1 MTFEARAESRDRW
14 CRGDISREGIPNKRA
29 RAREGSV
36 AMGDRS
42 GEGNRESPGS
52 SRSKIALGKVEA
64 KKGREIE
71 GRGAVHAAEWQWT
84 ISAPT
89 EAAIGVYC

>member
-1 MTFEARAESRDRW
+1 MRRERKAEIVGAEVTLAGREFQTSEHEREKARSPW
-14 CRGDISREGIPNKRA
+14 VIVLEG
-29 RAREGSV
+29 
-36 AMGDRS
+36 
-42 GEGNRESPGS
+42 GNRESQGS

-89 EAAIGVYC
+89 EAAIGMFC

>member
-1 MTFEARAESRDRW
+1 
-14 CRGDISREGIPNKRA
+14 
-29 RAREGSV
+29 
-36 AMGDRS
+36 MGDRS

>member
-1 MTFEARAESRDRW
+1 
-14 CRGDISREGIPNKRA
+14 
-29 RAREGSV
+29 
-36 AMGDRS
+36 MGDRS

-52 SRSKIALGKVEA
+52 SRWKIALGKVEA

-71 GRGAVHAAEWQWT
+71 GRGAVHAAELQWT

-89 EAAIGVYC
+89 EAAIGMFC